1 MISKI
6 PRFFRSLT
14 LLSDFKKI
22 ILYRQG
28 ISFCFK
34 KLENLSDNQKERLCL
49 NGSKKI
55 DARLF

>member
-1 MISKI
+1 MANNSQAAQAM
-6 PRFFRSLT
+6 PVN
-14 LLSDFKKI
+14 KKI